1 MEQQKMDIS
10 NYNAIV
16 NLSELELTRLRKR
29 YDESVNERNNR
40 GIELITRGDEVC
52 VVLERVNC
60 MESIINKGNLELA
73 AREEEVRFLKLTKEE
88 ENRVY
93 MVHKKQVPNEAA
105 LKKELEM
112 SRQQLVKCQNFL
124 VELEAKVENCDDPNR
139 IRYLEGVEETTESA
153 MKKLEEVTQSSLYE
167 ENILNFGHVLWSN
180 VKRVWYNIGTK
191 TNI

>member
-88 ENRVY
+88 ENRVFQVY
-93 MVHKKQVPNEAA
+93 KKQVPNEAA

-153 MKKLEEVTQSSLYE
+153 MKKLEEVTQSSLVM
-167 ENILNFGHVLWSN
+167 LFDQTLKGFGKKLVPKS
-180 VKRVWYNIGTK
+180 
-191 TNI
+191 